1 MRTNLN
7 EEIQKNLRLMGIL
20 NEAASPSKG
29 IFKLLVGSLLGNS
42 LDTAI
47 AKIEA
52 KTGKTFAG
60 KGIKAFEDAIASGG
74 ITRKQA
80 TKIIVDA
87 MIAGGKSI
95 DEIAADVTS
104 KTPNFLEAVRRASKS
119 GVDKAEVKA
128 AVPELAEL
136 SDDLVAKNKEA
147 QKKRAASK
155 AKAKAEASVTM

>member
-60 KGIKAFEDAIASGG
+60 KGIKAFEDAEKTVSSKKGTVPKSTG
-74 ITRKQA
+74 SRSY
-80 TKIIVDA
+80 
-87 MIAGGKSI
+87 GKY
-95 DEIAADVTS
+95 
-104 KTPNFLEAVRRASKS
+104 KYTP
-119 GVDKAEVKA
+119 
-128 AVPELAEL
+128 
-136 SDDLVAKNKEA
+136 
-147 QKKRAASK
+147 
-155 AKAKAEASVTM
+155 